1 MLTVSTEKVLSS
13 ARPPEVV
20 LREKEA
26 EFFVFVFCVTNAV
39 PVKMVAFRHA
49 VLVKMVAFRP
59 HF

>member
-26 EFFVFVFCVTNAV
+26 EFFVFVFCVIIQMQYQS
-39 PVKMVAFRHA
+39 KWS
-49 VLVKMVAFRP
+49 
-59 HF
+59 HFAMQY